1 MKRLL
6 LIRHAKAEQGSSFN
20 DFERPLKPRGI
31 EDAQTISL
39 NLRNKNI
46 VPQMILSSPALRALA
61 TAQVFAENLS
71 VDNLQT
77 EKTIYEASDSTLL
90 KIINNLSDDHSLV
103 ALVGHNP
110 GFEQIISYLTGEY
123 RSVPTCSATLITF
136 EVEKWAEVSNTSGSL
151 TFYSEP

>member
-6 LIRHAKAEQGSSFN
+6 LIRHAKAEQGSSYD

-31 EDAQTISL
+31 EDAETISQHL
-39 NLRNKNI
+39 KNKHI
-46 VPQMILSSPALRALA
+46 IPQMILSSPALRAFS
-61 TAQVFAENLS
+61 TAQIFAEQLAI
-71 VDNLQT
+71 DDFRT
-77 EKTIYEASDSTLL
+77 DKAIYEASDSTLL
-90 KIINNLSDDHSLV
+90 KIINNLPEEFDFI

-123 RSVPTCSATLITF
+123 KSIPTCS
-136 EVEKWAEVSNTSGSL
+136 VSLVAFDVKNWGEIYNTSGTL